1 MKEACPCKDEGLR
14 QKCGERTGGWSRAG
28 MHKLTARK
36 GLTHT
41 EETPLTH
48 KSRKIF
54 WIPTKKIKSDI
65 AIASETKGDR
75 K

>member
-48 KSRKIF
+48 
-54 WIPTKKIKSDI
+54 
-65 AIASETKGDR
+65 SETRAERSSGYQQRRLKVT
-75 K
+75 